1 VETGGR
7 YLPRIGS
14 PAIEPGDTT
23 RPKRSSGTGAAR
35 RRHCLWGQREH
46 MHDRSECAYLDA
58 RQSMIRVWL
67 TISAVWVAFW
77 LITAA
82 IVLSTADRFLSVH
95 PSVFLLIVATPPILL
110 LAVGAVSRWA
120 FEVFALRARDQ

>member
-1 VETGGR
+1 M
-7 YLPRIGS
+7 P
-14 PAIEPGDTT
+14 
-23 RPKRSSGTGAAR
+23 
-35 RRHCLWGQREH
+35 WGQRES
-46 MHDRSECAYLDA
+46 MHDRSECALIEA

-82 IVLSTADRFLSVH
+82 IVLTTADRLAVNLF
-95 PSVFLLIVATPPILL
+95 VFLLIVATPPLLL

-120 FEVFALRARDQ
+120 FEVVALRARDR